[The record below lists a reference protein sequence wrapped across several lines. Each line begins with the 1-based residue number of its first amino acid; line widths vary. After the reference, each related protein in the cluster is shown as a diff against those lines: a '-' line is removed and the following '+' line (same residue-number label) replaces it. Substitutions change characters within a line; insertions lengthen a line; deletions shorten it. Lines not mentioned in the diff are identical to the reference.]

1 MTSDADSGTE
11 SGADTGTAAFAGT
24 NVEKMPGYVLLA
36 RLGKRVLRPGGRELT
51 REVLGGLNITS
62 ADHVVEFAPGLGAT
76 AQLIFRSRPA
86 GYVGVERD
94 EQAAAAFNARIVDSR
109 YRCIV
114 SSAQNSDLGDGSADV
129 VMGEAMLSMQSDDNK
144 KRIIDEAFRIL
155 RPGGRYGIHE
165 LSLKPEDLGAE
176 IQSEV
181 RGDLSRAIRVGA
193 RPMTAPDWRALLEEA
208 GFEIRHESTVPQR
221 LLEPRRLV
229 QDEGPLR
236 AAKVVCNVLR
246 SRQARKRI
254 ITMRRT
260 FRRHA
265 DHLAAIGIVARKPW
279 PDGWS

>member
-1 MTSDADSGTE
+1 MTSEAG
-11 SGADTGTAAFAGT
+11 TGTATYAST
-24 NVEKMPGYVLLA
+24 NIEKMPGYVLLA
-36 RLGKRVLRPGGRELT
+36 RMGKRVLRPGGRELT
-51 REVLGGLNITS
+51 NEVLAGLNIVS
-62 ADHVVEFAPGLGAT
+62 ADHVVEFAPGLGTT
-76 AQLIFRSRPA
+76 ARLIFQRRPA

-94 EQAAAAFNARIVDSR
+94 EAAAARFNADIVDSR

-114 SSAQNSDLGDGSADV
+114 SSTQNSDLPDGSADV

-165 LSLKPEDLGAE
+165 LSLKPEGLDAE
-176 IQSEV
+176 IQSQV

-193 RPMTAPDWRALLEEA
+193 RPMTAADWRALLEEA

-221 LLEPRRLV
+221 LLEPRRLL

-246 SRQARKRI
+246 SRKARKRI
-254 ITMRRT
+254 ITMRKT

-265 DHLAAIGIVARKPW
+265 DHLAAIGIVAAKPW
-279 PDGWS
+279 PESWS

>member
-1 MTSDADSGTE
+1 MTSEEG
-11 SGADTGTAAFAGT
+11 TGTATYAST
-24 NVEKMPGYVLLA
+24 NIEKMPGYVLLA
-36 RLGKRVLRPGGRELT
+36 RMGKRVLRPGGRELT
-51 REVLGGLNITS
+51 NKVLAGLNIVS

-76 AQLIFRSRPA
+76 ARLIFQRRPA

-94 EQAAAAFNARIVDSR
+94 EEAAARFNAGIVDGR
-109 YRCIV
+109 YHCIV
-114 SSAQNSDLGDGSADV
+114 SSAQNSDLADGSADV

-165 LSLKPEDLGAE
+165 LSLKPEGLDAE
-176 IQSEV
+176 IQSQV

-193 RPMTAPDWRALLEEA
+193 RPMTAADWRALLEEA

-221 LLEPRRLV
+221 LLEPRRLL

-246 SRQARKRI
+246 SRKARKRI
-254 ITMRRT
+254 ITMRKT

-265 DHLAAIGIVARKPW
+265 DHLAAIGIVAAKP
-279 PDGWS
+279 

>member
-1 MTSDADSGTE
+1 MTSDEG
-11 SGADTGTAAFAGT
+11 TGTATFSST
-24 NVEKMPGYVLLA
+24 NIEKMPGYVLLA
-36 RLGKRVLRPGGRELT
+36 RMGKRVLRPGGRELT

-76 AQLIFRSRPA
+76 AQLIFQRRPA

-114 SSAQNSDLGDGSADV
+114 SNAQNSNLGDGSADV
-129 VMGEAMLSMQSDDNK
+129 VMGEAMLSMQSDGNK
-144 KRIIDEAFRIL
+144 KRIIDEAYRIL

-165 LSLKPEDLGAE
+165 LCLKPQDLDTE

-193 RPMTAPDWRALLEEA
+193 RPMTSPDWRALLEEA
-208 GFEIRHESTVPQR
+208 GFEIRHESTVAQR
-221 LLEPRRLV
+221 LLEPRRLFR
-229 QDEGPLR
+229 DEGPLR

-246 SRQARKRI
+246 SPKARKRI
-254 ITMRRT
+254 ITMRKT

-265 DHLAAIGIVARKPW
+265 EHLAAIGIVAVKPW
-279 PDGWS
+279 PESWS

>member
-1 MTSDADSGTE
+1 MTSDEG
-11 SGADTGTAAFAGT
+11 TGTTTFAST
-24 NVEKMPGYVLLA
+24 NIEKMPGYVLLA

-62 ADHVVEFAPGLGAT
+62 ADHVVEFAPGLGTT

-94 EQAAAAFNARIVDSR
+94 EQAAAAFNTRIVDSR

-114 SSAQNSDLGDGSADV
+114 STAQNSDLGDGSANV
-129 VMGEAMLSMQSDDNK
+129 VVGEAMLSMQSDDNK
-144 KRIIDEAFRIL
+144 KQIIEEAFRIL

-165 LSLKPEDLGAE
+165 LCLKPTDLDTE
-176 IQSEV
+176 TQDQV

-193 RPMTAPDWRALLEEA
+193 RPMTSPDWRALLEEA
-208 GFEIRHESTVPQR
+208 GFEIRQESTVAQR
-221 LLEPRRLV
+221 LLEPRRLI

-246 SRQARKRI
+246 SRRARKRV
-254 ITMRRT
+254 ITMRKT

-265 DHLAAIGIVARKPW
+265 DHLAAIGIVAVKPW
-279 PDGWS
+279 SESWS

>member
-1 MTSDADSGTE
+1 MTSDE
-11 SGADTGTAAFAGT
+11 ETGTTSFSST
-24 NVEKMPGYVLLA
+24 NIDKMPGYVLLA

-51 REVLGGLNITS
+51 RVVLDGLNISS

-144 KRIIDEAFRIL
+144 RRIIDEAYRIL

-165 LSLKPEDLGAE
+165 LCLRPEDLGSE
-176 IQSEV
+176 IRSRV
-181 RGDLSRAIRVGA
+181 RNDLSRAIRVGA
-193 RPMTAPDWRALLEEA
+193 RPLTSPDWRALLEEA
-208 GFEIRHESTVPQR
+208 GFEIRQESTVAQR
-221 LLEPRRLV
+221 LLEPRRLIG
-229 QDEGPLR
+229 DEGPLR

-246 SRQARKRI
+246 SRKARKRI

-265 DHLAAIGIVARKPW
+265 DHLAAIGIVAVKPL
-279 PDGWS
+279 PESWS